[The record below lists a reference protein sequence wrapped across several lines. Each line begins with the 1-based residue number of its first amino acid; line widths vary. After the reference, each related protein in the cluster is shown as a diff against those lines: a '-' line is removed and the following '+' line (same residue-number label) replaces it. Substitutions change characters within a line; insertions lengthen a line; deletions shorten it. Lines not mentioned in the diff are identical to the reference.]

1 MVPTA
6 FWKEHN
12 KLSLRVHLLLGENG
26 LFQQPEE
33 RQSQIPSFISVLW
46 NPLCLYKDP
55 LKHEKRLKKKSE
67 KHSTNT
73 FQKVSNGRMNV
84 QRNQGM
90 TPQPWGAQCR
100 QEEFYFPF
108 SQTPCENSALRAGFT
123 KNVSWSS
130 NINISYLSK
139 SDWNAH
145 SRFGGKMTVPFLF
158 TCIFFWCKTNPS
170 FQTQLLYKSKGLHWH
185 HWQAWTFIGW
195 VTTKTRL
202 LWATFMLI
210 LHVLSLSLS
219 VSFTPLELSINFSSW
234 RSYSPQYFTGYEW
247 RKLWFSQSH
256 YEPSTWQVRAL
267 ILTVSWE

>member
-1 MVPTA
+1 MVPAA

-12 KLSLRVHLLLGENG
+12 KVSLRVHLLLGENG

-145 SRFGGKMTVPFLF
+145 SRFGGKMTVPLSTHIYFSGVKLIPLSRHRYY
-158 TCIFFWCKTNPS
+158 TKA
-170 FQTQLLYKSKGLHWH
+170 KGCTDITDKPEH
-185 HWQAWTFIGW
+185 
-195 VTTKTRL
+195 
-202 LWATFMLI
+202 
-210 LHVLSLSLS
+210 S
-219 VSFTPLELSINFSSW
+219 
-234 RSYSPQYFTGYEW
+234 
-247 RKLWFSQSH
+247 
-256 YEPSTWQVRAL
+256 
-267 ILTVSWE
+267 